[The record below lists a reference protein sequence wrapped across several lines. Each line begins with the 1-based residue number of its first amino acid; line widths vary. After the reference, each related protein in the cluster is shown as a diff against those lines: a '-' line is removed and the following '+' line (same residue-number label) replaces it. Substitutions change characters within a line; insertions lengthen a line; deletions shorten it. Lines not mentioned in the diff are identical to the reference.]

1 MKIQGLKRITTVAVF
16 ALTLGVGIPT
26 ISHADNQPADT
37 SYSGAIE
44 TLYSG
49 TFTSAVAAYEKLTT
63 SPAQQLV
70 RTSAKYKAWL
80 NLINASITKVTSSIA
95 RVNGLIPSPSYQSSD
110 ALLKKYLSDYAAF
123 MSVMKQSFNKP
134 AGTTKTATAQLLASQ
149 KKLASAL
156 TISGGLWATQYATD
170 SSISNLAAP
179 ATAPSVTFT
188 SGNDTNTNLFTLFAT
203 VSDDSTF
210 SQKALQ
216 VTGYVW
222 EWYEGSLTSTPIPGT
237 ILVKDISTSPLVV
250 GLNGIVSGGTY
261 FFRIAAVNP
270 TGQGVWS
277 SYLSTKIA

>member
-1 MKIQGLKRITTVAVF
+1 VKIQGLKRITTVAMF
-16 ALTLGVGIPT
+16 ALTLGFAIPT

-37 SYSGAIE
+37 TYSGAIE

-49 TFTSAVAAYEKLTT
+49 TFTSAVAAYEKLTH

-70 RTSAKYKAWL
+70 RTNAKYKAWL
-80 NLINASITKVTSSIA
+80 KLMNASIAKVISSIA
-95 RVNGLIPSPSYQSSD
+95 GVNGLVPSPSYQSSD
-110 ALLKKYLSDYAAF
+110 SLLKKYLADYVAY
-123 MSVMKQSFNKP
+123 MSVMKKLFNNVG
-134 AGTTKTATAQLLASQ
+134 ATTKTAHAQLVASQ
-149 KKLASAL
+149 KKLASAFS
-156 TISGGLWATQYATD
+156 TDGDSWATQYTID

-188 SGNDTNTNLFTLFAT
+188 SGNDANTNLFTLFAT
-203 VSDDSTF
+203 VIDDSNF

-216 VTGYVW
+216 VTSYVW

-237 ILVKDISTSPLVV
+237 ILVKDISTPPLVV
-250 GLNGIVSGGTY
+250 GLSGIVSGGSY

-277 SYLSTKIA
+277 SYLSTKIP